1 MEVRGETAKCLDE
14 EMLNFLNSTP
24 ARLVTVLLLAQAA
37 LLYSSIRP
45 EATPSALP
53 LSQFPKTIGSW
64 QLEQEGVIDAEEQ
77 AVLRADDTMIRSYV
91 DPSTGRGANI
101 YIAAF
106 RSQRN
111 GKAPHSPKN
120 CLPGNGWT
128 PLEAVEETIDVGA
141 AMPIPV
147 NRYVVQ
153 HGESRSLVLYWYQ
166 SRDRAVANEY
176 TAKFWVVADAIRLN
190 RTDTA
195 LVRVIV
201 PIVNRDSAQAERT
214 AVDFVRTFY
223 RSIRQFLPA

>member
-1 MEVRGETAKCLDE
+1 V
-14 EMLNFLNSTP
+14 LNFLNSTP

-45 EATPSALP
+45 EATPAGQP
-53 LSQFPKTIGSW
+53 LAQFPRTVGPW

-77 AVLRADDTMIRSYV
+77 AVLRADDTMIRSYA
-91 DPSTGRGANI
+91 DRSTGRGANL

-106 RSQRN
+106 RSQRD
-111 GKAPHSPKN
+111 GKTPHSPKN

-128 PLEAVEETIDVGA
+128 PLEAYEETIDVGA
-141 AMPIPV
+141 ATPISV

-153 HGESRSLVLYWYQ
+153 HGDARSLVLYWYQ
-166 SRDRAVANEY
+166 SRDRAVASEY
-176 TAKFWVVADAIRLN
+176 KAKFWVVADAIRLN

-201 PIVNRDSAQAERT
+201 PIANKDSARAESV
-214 AVDFVRTFY
+214 AIDFVRTFY
-223 RSIRQFLPA
+223 PTIRKFLPA

>member
-1 MEVRGETAKCLDE
+1 VGR
-14 EMLNFLNSTP
+14 
-24 ARLVTVLLLAQAA
+24 
-37 LLYSSIRP
+37 
-45 EATPSALP
+45 P
-53 LSQFPKTIGSW
+53 LSEFPRTIGPW
-64 QLEQEGVIDAEEQ
+64 HLEQEGIIDAEEQ
-77 AVLRADDTMIRSYV
+77 AVLRADDTMIRSYA
-91 DPSTGRGANI
+91 DLSSGRGANI

-128 PLEAVEETIDVGA
+128 PLEAFEETIDVGA

-166 SRDRAVANEY
+166 SRDRAVASEY

-201 PIVNRDSAQAERT
+201 PIVNRDSAAAERT
-214 AVDFVRTFY
+214 AVDFVKAFY
-223 RSIRQFLPA
+223 PTVRQFLPA

>member
-1 MEVRGETAKCLDE
+1 
-14 EMLNFLNSTP
+14 MLKFLNSTP
-24 ARLVTVLLLAQAA
+24 ARLVTVLLLAQTAI
-37 LLYSSIRP
+37 LYSSIRP
-45 EATPSALP
+45 EVTPAGRP
-53 LSQFPKTIGSW
+53 LSEFPRTIGPW
-64 QLEQEGVIDAEEQ
+64 QVVQEGVIDAEEQ
-77 AVLRADDTMIRSYV
+77 AVLRADDTMIRSYG
-91 DPSTGRGANI
+91 DPSTGREANI

-128 PLEAVEETIDVGA
+128 PLEAAAETIDTGA
-141 AMPIPV
+141 PGTIPV

-166 SRDRAVANEY
+166 SRDRAVASEY

-195 LVRVIV
+195 LIRIIV
-201 PIVNRDSAQAERT
+201 PILNRDSATAERT
-214 AVDFVRTFY
+214 AADFVKTFY
-223 RSIRQFLPA
+223 GTIRQFLPA